1 MSFRQRTTKPSVAL
15 WMLVAVGDI
24 ALILASFGMVA
35 LIALASVVTMA
46 VGVVGAWRLAAVTS
60 FGPAGRGSALRT
72 RRSVPQ
78 GGGWLPRPRR

>member
-35 LIALASVVTMA
+35 LIALAGVVTTA
-46 VGVVGAWRLAAVTS
+46 VGVVGAWRLR
-60 FGPAGRGSALRT
+60 P
-72 RRSVPQ
+72 SVPAREVARA
-78 GGGWLPRPRR
+78 PMTARRRA